1 MQRPLSAITV
11 RRESYHRLPR
21 RVISEQIES
30 RPVAP
35 IDASAFHQ
43 SSLSRERIGT

>member
-1 MQRPLSAITV
+1 MRRPLSAITV

-35 IDASAFHQ
+35 IDAQ
-43 SSLSRERIGT
+43 LSIRVVCPASE